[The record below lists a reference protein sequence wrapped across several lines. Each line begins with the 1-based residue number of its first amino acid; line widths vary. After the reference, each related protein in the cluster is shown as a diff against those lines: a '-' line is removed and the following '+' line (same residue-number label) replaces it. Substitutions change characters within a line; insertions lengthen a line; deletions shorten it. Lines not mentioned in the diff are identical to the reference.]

1 MSKLFLSTPQAVPS
15 AGTSDRLSRR
25 SLLQIAGTL
34 AVSSTG
40 IPHVFA
46 AGTGGSG
53 SPFTLGV
60 ASGDPLPDSVI
71 LWTRLAPSPFEP
83 GGGMPSREVPVEWE
97 VATDERFTRI
107 VRRGTAGA
115 RPERG
120 HSVHVDVRGLE
131 PARWYW
137 YRFRT
142 GAHASPVAR
151 TRTAPAPDAHA
162 SRLRFVFASCQ
173 NWPNGYFSAYRRM
186 AEEDLD
192 LVLHLGD
199 YIYEAPIGATT
210 KRREAAPEAAR
221 PEPKTLE
228 GYRFRHALYRSD
240 LDLQAV
246 HHAFP
251 WIVAWDDHEV
261 ADNWAGDLDT
271 KGTSPEEFRRRRAAA
286 FQAYYEHMP
295 VRLEAPTGPDY
306 RIYRRFTFGR
316 LAEFNVLDTRQYRT
330 DQPCGDGRKPRCPE
344 TLSPRATLLG
354 REQESWL
361 FDGLD
366 RSQAR
371 WNVLA
376 QQIFMSQFDNVP
388 GPDELFAMDK
398 WDGYVSAR
406 RRLFSYLADRR
417 PSNPVVLAGDAHLSL
432 VCDLKLDFDD
442 PKSPTV
448 AAEFSGTAIS
458 SGGVTPEVAAR
469 TQQAVSEQPHIRY
482 YEGLKR
488 GYVRCQ
494 VEPGLWRTDLRAVET
509 VARADSPVSNDASFV
524 VEAGQLGVRRA

>member
-1 MSKLFLSTPQAVPS
+1 MRDQTAEPQTLTRRTLLGTALLAATGGVPS
-15 AGTSDRLSRR
+15 
-25 SLLQIAGTL
+25 
-34 AVSSTG
+34 
-40 IPHVFA
+40 VFA
-46 AGTGGSG
+46 AGPASG

-60 ASGDPLPDSVI
+60 ASGDPLPDSII
-71 LWTRLAPSPFEP
+71 LWTRLAAQPFEP
-83 GGGMPSREVPVEWE
+83 GGGMPAREVAVDWE
-97 VATDERFTRI
+97 VATDERMTRV
-107 VRRGTAGA
+107 VRRGTAIA
-115 RPERG
+115 RPEYG

-131 PARWYW
+131 PAHWYW

-142 GAHASPVAR
+142 SAYASPVAR
-151 TRTAPAPDAHA
+151 TRTAPSLEAKPA
-162 SRLRFVFASCQ
+162 RLRFAFASCQ

-199 YIYEAPIGATT
+199 YIYEATIGATT
-210 KRREAAPEAAR
+210 KRQEAAPEAAR

-228 GYRFRHALYRSD
+228 EYRFRHALYRSD
-240 LDLQAV
+240 PDLQAV

-261 ADNWAGDLDT
+261 VDNWAGNLDT
-271 KGTSPEEFRRRRAAA
+271 KGTPPEEFRRRRAAA
-286 FQAYYEHMP
+286 FQAYYEHLP

-306 RIYRRFTFGR
+306 RIYRRFTFGQ

-330 DQPCGDGRKPRCPE
+330 DQPCGDGRKPRCVE

-354 REQESWL
+354 REQEAWL
-361 FDGLD
+361 FDGLN
-366 RSQAR
+366 RSPAR

-398 WDGYVSAR
+398 WDGYASAR

-432 VCDLKLDFDD
+432 VSDLKLDFDH

-488 GYVRCQ
+488 GYVRCEVSPTQ
-494 VEPGLWRTDLRAVET
+494 WRTDLRAVET
-509 VARADSPVSNDASFV
+509 VARPDAPISTDASFV
-524 VEAGQLGVRRA
+524 VEAGQPGIKPA